1 MADFAADSASHDI
14 TGLLLAWRAGDRAAL
29 EALIPLVYEE
39 LRQIAHRQ
47 LAGERQQTLQT
58 IDLVHEAYVR
68 LVDASRVRWQNR
80 AHFLAVA
87 ARSMRRILVDAA
99 RTRGAQKR
107 GGDQSRVE
115 FEPDLVAALAPGID
129 VIALDEALSELA
141 EADPRRGQVVGW
153 VLRWPHGR
161 GDRAGARRRTGDR
174 HAGLEGR
181 ARLASRA
188 ADVGSIASVVTPT
201 LSTASRTIPA
211 FTATAS
217 RSRSRPRFHGGGKH
231 AIAGRSALN
240 QLGPGCRRKAG

>member
-47 LAGERQQTLQT
+47 LAGERHQTLQT

-115 FEPDLVAALAPGID
+115 LEPDLVAALAPGVD
-129 VIALDEALSELA
+129 VIALDAALSELA
-141 EADPRRGQVVGW
+141 EADPRRGQVVELRYFGGLTVEETAQ
-153 VLRWPHGR
+153 VLDVAPETVTRDWKVARAWLHGR
-161 GDRAGARRRTGDR
+161 LTSAP
-174 HAGLEGR
+174 
-181 ARLASRA
+181 S
-188 ADVGSIASVVTPT
+188 
-201 LSTASRTIPA
+201 
-211 FTATAS
+211 
-217 RSRSRPRFHGGGKH
+217 PR
-231 AIAGRSALN
+231 
-240 QLGPGCRRKAG
+240 

>member
-1 MADFAADSASHDI
+1 MTEPPTDDSRHDV
-14 TGLLLAWRAGDRAAL
+14 TGLLLAWRAGDRDAF

-39 LRQIAHRQ
+39 LRHIAHRQ

-107 GGDQSRVE
+107 GGDLSRVE
-115 FEPDLVAALAPGID
+115 LEPDLVAALAPDVD

-141 EADPRRGQVVGW
+141 EADARRGNVVELRYFGGLTVEETAQVLDVAPETVMRDW
-153 VLRWPHGR
+153 KVA
-161 GDRAGARRRTGDR
+161 RAWL
-174 HAGLEGR
+174 HQ
-181 ARLASRA
+181 RL
-188 ADVGSIASVVTPT
+188 T
-201 LSTASRTIPA
+201 
-211 FTATAS
+211 
-217 RSRSRPRFHGGGKH
+217 SRPPAGG
-231 AIAGRSALN
+231 
-240 QLGPGCRRKAG
+240 

>member
-47 LAGERQQTLQT
+47 LAGERHQTLQT
-58 IDLVHEAYVR
+58 IDLVREAYVR

-107 GGDQSRVE
+107 GGDQSGVE
-115 FEPDLVAALAPGID
+115 LEPDLVAALAPGID

-141 EADPRRGQVVGW
+141 EADPRRGQVVELRYFGGLTVEETAQ
-153 VLRWPHGR
+153 VLDVAPETVMRDWKVARAWLHGR
-161 GDRAGARRRTGDR
+161 LTSAP
-174 HAGLEGR
+174 
-181 ARLASRA
+181 S
-188 ADVGSIASVVTPT
+188 
-201 LSTASRTIPA
+201 
-211 FTATAS
+211 
-217 RSRSRPRFHGGGKH
+217 PRE
-231 AIAGRSALN
+231 
-240 QLGPGCRRKAG
+240 

>member
-47 LAGERQQTLQT
+47 LAGERHQTLQT

-115 FEPDLVAALAPGID
+115 LEPDLVAALAPGID

-141 EADPRRGQVVGW
+141 EADPRRGQVVELRYFGGLTVEETAQ
-153 VLRWPHGR
+153 VLDVAPETVMRDWKVA
-161 GDRAGARRRTGDR
+161 RAWL
-174 HAGLEGR
+174 H
-181 ARLASRA
+181 ARLRS
-188 ADVGSIASVVTPT
+188 TP
-201 LSTASRTIPA
+201 S
-211 FTATAS
+211 
-217 RSRSRPRFHGGGKH
+217 PR
-231 AIAGRSALN
+231 R
-240 QLGPGCRRKAG
+240 